1 MISVIIAT
9 RGAEP
14 SAMAQ
19 RYGNALSD
27 IECELIVVND
37 RGRGV
42 SWARN
47 RGIDCAHGEWVIFV
61 DDDDLMCP
69 TMLSTMLKAAQ
80 DESAVADIVECGY
93 RITGEGR
100 EQIVKLVDKATAI
113 EGEEL
118 VKSLVECR
126 VLTVNLWNK
135 LIRCETIGDVR
146 FDEEVAYGEDYQFLW
161 RVVTSRPKCRVLVIP
176 DVLYDYVQHPGQ
188 VSSQFTSA
196 KLTMVS
202 AWREIVAAIG
212 RTSPQLLGEAHAVY
226 ASQLVVVLYHA
237 RWLHIPR
244 LVTAPLRRELRRNLW
259 RLLRSS
265 EHSLKKKIAAL
276 YLSL

>member
-9 RGAEP
+9 RGAE
-14 SAMAQ
+14 SAAMSQ
-19 RYGNALSD
+19 RYGNALGGV
-27 IECELIVVND
+27 ECELIVVND
-37 RGRGV
+37 HGNGV

-47 RGIDCAHGEWVIFV
+47 RGMDLACGEWVIFV

-100 EQIVKLVDKATAI
+100 EQVVKLVDKATVI

-118 VKSLVECR
+118 VSSLVECR

-135 LIRCETIGDVR
+135 LIRRDAIGNVR

-161 RVVTSRPKCRVLVIP
+161 RVVASRPQCRMLVIP
-176 DVLYDYVQHPGQ
+176 DVLYDYVQHNGQ
-188 VSSQFTSA
+188 VSSQFTPA

-202 AWREIVAAIG
+202 AWREIVANIC
-212 RTSPQLLGEAHAVY
+212 RTAPQLLGEARAVY
-226 ASQLVVVLYHA
+226 ASQLAVVLYHA
-237 RWLHIPR
+237 RGLHAPR
-244 LVTAPLRRELRRNLW
+244 RITAPLRRELRRNLW
-259 RLLRSS
+259 WLLRSS
-265 EHSLKKKIAAL
+265 GHSVKKKIAAL

>member
-14 SAMAQ
+14 AAMAQ
-19 RYGNALSD
+19 RYGSALSD
-27 IECELIVVND
+27 VECELIVVND
-37 RGRGV
+37 QGRGV

-47 RGIDCAHGEWVIFV
+47 RGLDRACGEWVIFV

-100 EQIVKLVDKATAI
+100 KQIVKLVEKATAI
-113 EGEEL
+113 EDDE
-118 VKSLVECR
+118 VVSSLVECR

-135 LIRCETIGDVR
+135 LIRRETIGNVR

-161 RVVTSRPKCRVLVIP
+161 RVITSRQKCRMLVIP
-176 DVLYDYVQHPGQ
+176 DVLYDYVQHHGQ
-188 VSSQFTSA
+188 VSSQFTPA

-202 AWREIVAAIG
+202 AWREIIATIG
-212 RTSPQLLGEAHAVY
+212 RTYPRLLGDARAVY

-237 RWLHIPR
+237 RRLHTPR
-244 LVTAPLRRELRRNLW
+244 RATAPLRRELRRNLW
-259 RLLRSS
+259 WLLRSS
-265 EHSLKKKIAAL
+265 GHSVKKKIAAL